1 MSSRERGGLAQL
13 WGQESPQGSLRVVG
27 MLSALGFFSE
37 APHSS
42 APAGFWGLQGS
53 LPHLSIS
60 CFAGSPSGHCMIT
73 GAALW
78 PLVTAL
84 TALASRHSKR

>member
-1 MSSRERGGLAQL
+1 MTSREQDGLAQL
-13 WGQESPQGSLRVVG
+13 WGQETHEAVCTAP
-27 MLSALGFFSE
+27 GFFSE
-37 APHSS
+37 GPHSS
-42 APAGFWGLQGS
+42 VPLGFGGLQGS
-53 LPHLSIS
+53 LLPYLSIS

-84 TALASRHSKR
+84 TALASRQSKR